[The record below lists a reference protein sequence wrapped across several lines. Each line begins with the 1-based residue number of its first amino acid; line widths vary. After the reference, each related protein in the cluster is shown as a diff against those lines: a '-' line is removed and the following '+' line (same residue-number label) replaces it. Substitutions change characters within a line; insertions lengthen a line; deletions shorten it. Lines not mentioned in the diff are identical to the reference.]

1 MFEYKVTLRTYKKV
15 ADVKRGWKGPEH
27 EKITQDMWTW
37 VESHKDSNNQLKA
50 VFDAGKEGLPQ
61 NHHLKKQKLDDSVN
75 EGRPSSR
82 HCEACSTGAQGSPEE
97 RTGGGRGKRYYAE
110 DKTCLQTLIFNQP
123 P

>member
-75 EGRPSSR
+75 EGGRN
-82 HCEACSTGAQGSPEE
+82 QGPRSD
-97 RTGGGRGKRYYAE
+97 TIHAGG
-110 DKTCLQTLIFNQP
+110 LI
-123 P
+123 

>member
-50 VFDAGKEGLPQ
+50 VFDAGKEELLKIITSKNRNWTTQSTKGDPRPGTAKHALQ
-61 NHHLKKQKLDDSVN
+61 ARKEALKKEQAAAAAS
-75 EGRPSSR
+75 G
-82 HCEACSTGAQGSPEE
+82 TM
-97 RTGGGRGKRYYAE
+97 
-110 DKTCLQTLIFNQP
+110 
-123 P
+123 